1 MPVCVACVCL
11 VLEEANVRSPRFGV
25 VDSCEPSVMWGL
37 VITPGSLQTQQMLRN
52 AEPSLRHLQ
61 ISCNECYTQSKNG
74 TQKPGFPAN
83 HLICCL
89 LQVRKKKKK
98 PWKSIWIILF
108 SVSFLQPKRTHS
120 VSESAIQDQSLI
132 NGCWKI
138 WSHCPWEMQVW
149 QLRKQRDKSYTK
161 QLRNS
166 PSF

>member
-1 MPVCVACVCL
+1 MDDCFAYMPVCVACVCL

-98 PWKSIWIILF
+98 KTLKVNLNYPVFCFLSATQKNTF
-108 SVSFLQPKRTHS
+108 S
-120 VSESAIQDQSLI
+120 
-132 NGCWKI
+132 
-138 WSHCPWEMQVW
+138 
-149 QLRKQRDKSYTK
+149 
-161 QLRNS
+161 
-166 PSF
+166 